1 MDRCPVAPHAL
12 SRERMSR
19 RFQSALRSKPQRL
32 FEAAYLRIVTAGIFM
47 ERQPRWAETCAR
59 ILQQCEALKGG
70 REKLAAF
77 LGVHPHD
84 LALWLAARAGP
95 PRAVFE
101 KAMELILEEHDRRA
115 KLEEQMGPRP
125 QRRRSDLD
133 R

>member
-1 MDRCPVAPHAL
+1 MPLAPPAL

-19 RFQSALRSKPQRL
+19 RFQGALQSKRQRL

-47 ERQPRWAETCAR
+47 ERQPRWAEMCAR

-84 LALWLAARAGP
+84 LAQWLAARAGP

-101 KAMELILEEHDRRA
+101 KAMEAILEELDRRT
-115 KLEEQMGPRP
+115 KLEEQMGPR
-125 QRRRSDLD
+125 RRRGDLD